1 MPEVGDNLGRYTLLS
16 RLASGGM
23 GEVYVAAKAGPV
35 GFGPYVA
42 LKVLREELAVD
53 RQFVEMLVDEA
64 NISMF
69 LNHQNVV
76 SVLDLSEDDGRY
88 YIAMEYVQGITVER
102 LVETIASDGGK
113 VPIPAALYI
122 ATELCRA
129 LKYAHTRVNHAGE
142 PLNIIHRDVTPA
154 NILLST
160 QGEVKLTDFGIAR
173 ARGRV
178 HQTQAGVLK
187 GKFGYMAP
195 EMVRYERIDARADL
209 FCAGVVVYLM
219 LAGQHPVHG
228 AAVMEAIQR
237 FEDKQVP
244 PPSHF
249 NREVTPA
256 LDTIVM
262 RSLEPKPDLRW
273 SSAAALGDAL
283 QDAVLS
289 TPAWR
294 TDTKKG
300 AQLIAQLMQKVTPDA
315 FREPVPRDELQR
327 LLEAQRGASSFTPQP
342 RIASDD
348 STATSDPANGVSR
361 SSGPVTARDNIADV
375 APNASLADT
384 ADQLQPVHVG
394 SGASPNLVDL
404 PTHEALPKI
413 DDSQEWG
420 PTPADRDVETD
431 EELSLARVQSAL
443 SRADTDAPE
452 ALSTGDLVI
461 ASSPTMSYEA
471 VSRPDSLEQ
480 AVDVAFPESSTDRNR
495 VRDHMMAEPSL
506 PATSEE
512 SPADS
517 DADGA
522 TVVGVSLDEIEPDD
536 DDFADPTMAMPP
548 VHDDR
553 IDDGR
558 TVAGMA
564 VPDWDPAAPTAGAPS
579 AFDAT
584 VSDDDDENAAT
595 IIPMDGQAPN
605 DEIAAL
611 LASEWGA
618 GGDSTDLQDA
628 TLLDGVQAE
637 DVQAALRA
645 QQQGGGATIIR
656 DESNV
661 EEPVIDSTIAMHA
674 VADDEESFEPTAVKA
689 PGPALFDGPIRI
701 PVTDDQPALA
711 EAKNAAEALAKNAAL
726 IDSSSGELPTV
737 MPSGPRPPASPQ
749 PPAASQSGP
758 VNNDV
763 GAATGR
769 WMAGE
774 LDANALEWDDDA
786 AARRAVATRNAGQ
799 HSPPR
804 GTPATPSHPGYAS
817 NPNVA
822 PPSSYPPSASASFP
836 PGTPAHARP
845 SSPYGMPA
853 PQPPAGFLARNG
865 LTVGLVAVA
874 VLLLGGLGYA
884 WALTDMFWPKLKL
897 DSSPT
902 GAQVMVDEVERGV
915 TPIEVKLSPGERHPI
930 RFSKAGYRN
939 LEHEITEVIA
949 RGRTYTLRVDLQRVH
964 PKLIVPVDATV
975 YVNGRESGSGT
986 EIELDA
992 LPESGPVT
1000 VRVVAPGHEPYE
1012 VEFPDATAIPESLDI
1027 PLTKKK

>member
-88 YIAMEYVQGITVER
+88 YIAMEYVQGVTVER
-102 LVETIASDGGK
+102 LVESLAANRDK
-113 VPIPAALYI
+113 VPIPQALYI

-262 RSLEPKPDLRW
+262 RALEPKPDLRW

-289 TPAWR
+289 NAAWR
-294 TDTKKG
+294 TESKNG
-300 AQLIAQLMQKVTPDA
+300 AKHIAQLMRRVAPDA
-315 FREPVPRDELQR
+315 FAEPVPRDELQR
-327 LLEAQRGASSFTPQP
+327 LLEAQRRAPNFTPLP
-342 RIASDD
+342 RSAMSDE
-348 STATSDPANGVSR
+348 STAGGGNGVTAPTDRAESGHVTSR
-361 SSGPVTARDNIADV
+361 DRFAK
-375 APNASLADT
+375 ASLADT
-384 ADQLQPVHVG
+384 ADALEPVHVG

-404 PTHEALPKI
+404 PTHEALPRI
-413 DDSQEWG
+413 DADQNWD
-420 PTPADRDVETD
+420 PTPASDPSERPDVETD
-431 EELSLARVQSAL
+431 EELPLARVQSAL
-443 SRADTDAPE
+443 ARADTDEPA
-452 ALSTGDLVI
+452 ALSTGDLVPQ
-461 ASSPTMSYEA
+461 ANTMSYEA
-471 VSRPDSLEQ
+471 VVRPDSLEQ
-480 AVDVAFPESSTDRNR
+480 AVDVQFPESSTDRNR
-495 VRDHMMAEPSL
+495 VRDDMMAEPSL
-506 PATSEE
+506 PATSEGG
-512 SPADS
+512 PADS

-522 TVVGVSLDEIEPDD
+522 TVVGVSLDDIDPDD
-536 DDFADPTMAMPP
+536 DDDDEALGDPTMAMPP
-548 VHDDR
+548 VGAERADDSK
-553 IDDGR
+553 

-564 VPDWDPAAPTAGAPS
+564 VPDWDAALPTAGVPS
-579 AFDAT
+579 FDAT
-584 VSDDDDENAAT
+584 ITDEEDEDAAT
-595 IIPMDGQAPN
+595 IIPLDGKAPD
-605 DEIAAL
+605 DEVAAL
-611 LASEWGA
+611 LAGVEWGA
-618 GGDSTDLQDA
+618 SDATDLQDA
-628 TLLDGVQAE
+628 TLLDGVQAA

-645 QQQGGGATIIR
+645 QQQGGGAVIIR
-656 DESNV
+656 DESGV
-661 EEPVIDSTIAMHA
+661 DEPALGDSTLAMEA
-674 VADDEESFEPTAVKA
+674 VSDEPFEPTAIKA
-689 PGPALFDGPIRI
+689 PGPQPFDGPIRI
-701 PVTDDQPALA
+701 VMNEQQPALA
-711 EAKNAAEALAKNAAL
+711 EAKSAAEALAKNAAL
-726 IDSSSGELPTV
+726 VDGGSGELPTV
-737 MPSGPRPPASPQ
+737 APSGPRPPVAQPKPQASAPI
-749 PPAASQSGP
+749 
-758 VNNDV
+758 NNDV

-774 LDANALEWDDDA
+774 LDANALQWDDDA
-786 AARRAVATRNAGQ
+786 AARRAVATRNAH
-799 HSPPR
+799 HSPAG
-804 GTPATPSHPGYAS
+804 GTAAAPSYGNHAS
-817 NPNVA
+817 NPGVTP
-822 PPSSYPPSASASFP
+822 PPSSSPPGMLPPPHARASGPYGVPSHTPTPPSFF
-836 PGTPAHARP
+836 ARH
-845 SSPYGMPA
+845 GVTL
-853 PQPPAGFLARNG
+853 GLAM
-865 LTVGLVAVA
+865 LALAMVF
-874 VLLLGGLGYA
+874 GLGYA
-884 WALTDMFWPKLKL
+884 WLFTTAFWPKLKL
-897 DSSPT
+897 DSSPPGT
-902 GAQVMVDEVERGV
+902 SVLVDSTPRGT
-915 TPIEVKLSPGERHPI
+915 TPVEVKVAPGERHLI
-930 RFSKAGYRN
+930 EFSKSGFRSAQR
-939 LEHEITEVIA
+939 EITEGIA
-949 RGRTYTLRVDLQRVH
+949 RGRTYTLTVALDRVS

-986 EIELDA
+986 RIELDD
-992 LPESGPVT
+992 LPESGAVT
-1000 VRVVAPGHEPYE
+1000 VRVVAPGYEPYE
-1012 VEFPDATAIPESLDI
+1012 VEFGAAADIPESLDI